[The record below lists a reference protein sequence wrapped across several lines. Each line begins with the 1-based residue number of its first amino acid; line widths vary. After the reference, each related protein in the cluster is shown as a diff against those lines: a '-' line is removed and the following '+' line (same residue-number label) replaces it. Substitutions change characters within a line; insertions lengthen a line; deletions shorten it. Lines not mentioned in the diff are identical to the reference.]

1 MQDDVCHL
9 VCMIVCCLCCFVLPI
24 LSNVR
29 DTKVLYALAIVICL
43 IYLSTLC
50 VVMYCVCR
58 ECVCLS
64 DEECD
69 EVGEVAPVSVPVHV
83 VPVHVMIVNP
93 NNDVKVG
100 ICEV

>member
-1 MQDDVCHL
+1 MQDDVCQL

-50 VVMYCVCR
+50 VVMYCVCS

-64 DEECD
+64 DDEECD
-69 EVGEVAPVSVPVHV
+69 EVEAVDV
-83 VPVHVMIVNP
+83 VPVHVIIVDA

-100 ICEV
+100 CEV

>member
-1 MQDDVCHL
+1 MQDDVCQL

-43 IYLSTLC
+43 IYLSCL
-50 VVMYCVCR
+50 MYCVCS
-58 ECVCLS
+58 ECVCS
-64 DEECD
+64 SNDEECE
-69 EVGEVAPVSVPVHV
+69 EVEAVDVRPVHV
-83 VPVHVMIVNP
+83 IIVDA

-100 ICEV
+100 CEV